1 MNTLPEEIE
10 NNTEPCHFSLAS
22 SPNHRQFQMKKNNKN
37 IFPGQMQYKLKK
49 ESLID
54 MDISYLIAGDD
65 FYEEPLTKENVLKL
79 IPDTPMGNSV
89 YWIPIFIMRGGNCL
103 KGALRNPLTDEVA
116 LMSSLNK
123 EELLNYTCN
132 TCKSHDNDWRV
143 CTSKMIAP
151 PEFWILLKNKL

>member
-123 EELLNYTCN
+123 EELLNYTCG

-143 CTSKMIAP
+143 CRSKMIAP

>member
-1 MNTLPEEIE
+1 MNKLPKEIE
-10 NNTEPCHFSLAS
+10 NKTEPCHFSLTS
-22 SPNHRQFQMKKNNKN
+22 SPNHGQFQMKKNNIN
-37 IFPGQMQYKLKK
+37 IPPGQMQYKLKR
-49 ESLID
+49 ESLNN
-54 MDISYLIAGDD
+54 MDISYLIAGYD
-65 FYEEPLTKENVLKL
+65 FYEVSLTKENVLRL
-79 IPDTPMGNSV
+79 IPDTKTGNSV

-116 LMSSLNK
+116 LMSSLNE
-123 EELLNYTCN
+123 EELLNYSCK